1 MIGNIFA
8 KRFFHL
14 AAVLGGVFLYFFFF
28 LSILSKEPKAVLYL
42 KKNAAMPM
50 EVAESTLAPVP
61 FTLRPSGRDLEDKS
75 NTQILQIAIFVIF
88 K

>member
-1 MIGNIFA
+1 
-8 KRFFHL
+8 
-14 AAVLGGVFLYFFFF
+14 
-28 LSILSKEPKAVLYL
+28 
-42 KKNAAMPM
+42 MPM

-75 NTQILQIAIFVIF
+75 NTQILQIAIFDIF